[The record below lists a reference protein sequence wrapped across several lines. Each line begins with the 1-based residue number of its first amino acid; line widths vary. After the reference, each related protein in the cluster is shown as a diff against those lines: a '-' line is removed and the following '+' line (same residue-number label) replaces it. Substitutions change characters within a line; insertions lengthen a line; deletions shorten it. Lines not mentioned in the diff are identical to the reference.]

1 MKLALPAFLNLKR
14 LEGRIVAPF
23 LALLAVVQL
32 ASWFITDAN
41 IKNSTE
47 LTVQA
52 ELQTGQRMFEHLL
65 VQDAQQRTAL
75 LRQLE
80 NNHGI
85 RDVLADAGSMSREEF
100 AETLVSALDSKNRTL
115 LKAGLI
121 AYADSNAQVIAATAP
136 EAQDFAALLPRLQTA
151 MTQASEGKA
160 PAWQTNLA
168 LVKGRAYQ
176 LVAVPV
182 HAAGLGGWLLMAVD
196 LQDEPLRE
204 LQDLSQLHGVIL
216 RRDQAQA
223 AWQPLG
229 SVLDIQHTVAVA
241 QQMQDKPEGD
251 SRPFG
256 LQIGA
261 EEMRGLYLPLLK
273 EGSQEL
279 VVVLLR
285 SFDKAFL
292 SFGLLRQTLAWLT
305 LLGVAAFALGSV
317 LTARRISEPISKLAD
332 SVERLGRGDYDTPVA
347 PIKGAEEV
355 SNLARAFEA
364 MRQGIHQRDTS
375 LNDLAFKDQLTE
387 LPNRAGFGLLV
398 SNALERAGAANSAAV
413 LTLGLDRFKHV
424 NDVQGHEFGDLLL
437 RKVAKRLQALL
448 PGPEDALAR
457 LSGDEFALLLRGAN
471 ESSALALA
479 DAIRR
484 DFENPLQIQ
493 DQTVDL
499 SAGIGIALA
508 PQHGREAKLLLA
520 RATLA
525 MFDAKKR
532 QSGSMVYSAKLDVGS
547 QESLSLLG
555 ELRHAVE
562 AGELRLYLQPKVD
575 LARGRI
581 LSAEALVR
589 WQHPERGL
597 VPPLHFIPF
606 AEQSGFIRKLTTWV
620 IAASLRAWSQA
631 RAQGVDLR
639 ISVNLS
645 TRDLLDQDLPGKIM
659 SMLATQGASSQALCL
674 EITESAIM
682 DDPQRA
688 LSTLE
693 QLSAL
698 GFKLSIDDFG
708 TGYSSLAYLKT
719 LPVDEL
725 KIDKSFVLAM
735 ENDLGDAKI
744 VHSTIELAHNLG
756 LSVVAEGVETAKAWK
771 ILAALGCDEGQGYF
785 IAKPMPENQFLDWL
799 RGWQAPD
806 LSSESADTVL
816 GGLS

>member
-1 MKLALPAFLNLKR
+1 MKLALPAFLNLRR
-14 LEGRIVAPF
+14 LEGRIAAPF

-85 RDVLADAGSMSREEF
+85 RDVLADAGSMSREEI

-121 AYADSNAQVIAATAP
+121 AYADSEAQVIAATAAG
-136 EAQDFAALLPRLQTA
+136 AQDFAALLPGLQKSMSLA
-151 MTQASEGKA
+151 GSGRA
-160 PAWQTNLA
+160 PAWQANLA

-182 HAAGLGGWLLMAVD
+182 QAAGLGGWLLMAVD

-204 LQDLSQLHGVIL
+204 LQTLSQLRGVFLL
-216 RRDQAQA
+216 RGQIQSPWQA
-223 AWQPLG
+223 LG
-229 SVLDIQHTVAVA
+229 SVLDAQHTGAVA
-241 QQMQDKPEGD
+241 RHLQENPQDGGKT
-251 SRPFG
+251 FA
-256 LQIGA
+256 LKMGA
-261 EEMRGLYLPLLK
+261 EQMRGLYLPLLQD
-273 EGSQEL
+273 GSQEL

-285 SFDKAFL
+285 SFDKAFD

-317 LTARRISEPISKLAD
+317 LTARRISGPISHLAD

-347 PIKGAEEV
+347 QIKGAEEV

-364 MRQGIHQRDTS
+364 MRQGIRQRDTS

-398 SNALERAGAANSAAV
+398 AQALEESGVDKQLAV

-424 NDVQGHEFGDLLL
+424 NDVQGFEFGDLLL
-437 RKVAKRLQALL
+437 RKVAKRLSHLL
-448 PGPEDALAR
+448 PGPGDGLAR
-457 LSGDEFALLLRGAN
+457 LSGDEFALLLRGAS
-471 ESSALALA
+471 EASALALA

-508 PQHGREAKLLLA
+508 PQHGQEAKLLLA

-575 LARGRI
+575 LSRGRI
-581 LSAEALVR
+581 HSAEALVR
-589 WQHPERGL
+589 WEHPERGL
-597 VPPLHFIPF
+597 VPPMQFIPF
-606 AEQSGFIRKLTTWV
+606 AEQSGFIRSITTWV

-631 RAQGVDLR
+631 RAQGLDLR

-645 TRDLLDQDLPGKIM
+645 TRDLLDQDLPGKIL
-659 SMLATQGASSQALCL
+659 SMLAAQGASSHALCL

-688 LSTLE
+688 LHTLE

-719 LPVDEL
+719 LPVNEL

-744 VHSTIELAHNLG
+744 VHSTIELARNLG

-785 IAKPMPENQFLDWL
+785 IAKPMPEGQFMDWL

-806 LSSESADTVL
+806 LSNESADTVL

>member
-100 AETLVSALDSKNRTL
+100 AETLVSALDSKNRSL

-121 AYADSNAQVIAATAP
+121 AYADGNAQVVAATAA
-136 EAQDFAALLPRLQTA
+136 EAQDFAALLPRLQKSMA
-151 MTQASEGKA
+151 QASEGKA

-182 HAAGLGGWLLMAVD
+182 QAAGLGGWLLMAVD
-196 LQDEPLRE
+196 LQDEPLQE
-204 LQDLSQLHGVIL
+204 LQALSQLHGVIL
-216 RRDQAQA
+216 RREQAQRP
-223 AWQPLG
+223 WQALG
-229 SVLDIQHTVAVA
+229 SVLDPRHTAAVA
-241 QQMQDKPEGD
+241 QQLQGKPAG
-251 SRPFG
+251 SHLFA
-256 LQIGA
+256 LQLGA
-261 EEMRGLYLPLLK
+261 EEMRGLYLPLLQ
-273 EGSQEL
+273 EGPQEL
-279 VVVLLR
+279 AVVLLR
-285 SFDKAFL
+285 SFDQAFL

-317 LTARRISEPISKLAD
+317 LTARRISEPISTLAE

-347 PIKGAEEV
+347 QIKGAEEV
-355 SNLARAFEA
+355 SHLASAFEA
-364 MRQGIHQRDTS
+364 MRQGIRQRDHS

-387 LPNRAGFGLLV
+387 LPNRAGFGLRV
-398 SNALERAGAANSAAV
+398 GQALAQAGADTPLAV
-413 LTLGLDRFKHV
+413 LILGLDRFKHV

-448 PGPEDALAR
+448 PGPEDGLAR

-471 ESSALALA
+471 EASALALA

-532 QSGSMVYSAKLDVGS
+532 QSGSMVYSAQLDVGS

-581 LSAEALVR
+581 LSAEALLR

-597 VPPLHFIPF
+597 VPPMHFIPF
-606 AEQSGFIRKLTTWV
+606 AEQSGFIRTLTTWV
-620 IAASLRAWSQA
+620 IAAALRAWSQA
-631 RAQGVDLR
+631 QAQGLELR

-645 TRDLLDQDLPGKIM
+645 TRDLLDQDLPAKIM
-659 SMLATQGASSQALCL
+659 GMLAAQGAGSQALCL

-688 LSTLE
+688 LHTLE

-735 ENDLGDAKI
+735 ERDLGDAKI

-785 IAKPMPENQFLDWL
+785 IAKPMPEAQFLDWL
-799 RGWQAPD
+799 RHWQAPD

-816 GGLS
+816 GGLG